1 MKSDTR
7 NRYIHVPETYHP
19 VLWPLIL
26 SVLQVTMYIMYIIML
41 YSNIINVYIINAVHF
56 LVDHVY
62 YVTYMLETSTLSQP
76 YIQYTH
82 NIP

>member
-1 MKSDTR
+1 
-7 NRYIHVPETYHP
+7 
-19 VLWPLIL
+19 
-26 SVLQVTMYIMYIIML
+26 MYIMYIIML